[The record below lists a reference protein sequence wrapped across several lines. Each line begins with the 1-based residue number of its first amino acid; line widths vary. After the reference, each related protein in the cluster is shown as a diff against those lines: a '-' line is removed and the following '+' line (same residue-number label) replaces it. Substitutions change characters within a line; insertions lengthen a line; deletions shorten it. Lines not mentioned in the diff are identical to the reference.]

1 MSDDGNQTCTG
12 EALGPIK
19 IKRAGRKGGTRK
31 GVWKGLFH
39 DVERRTRGLWYL
51 ETKEESVSRRRKSS
65 AVLNV
70 ADRLRKISRLRLT
83 RICFRET
90 GRREIG
96 NSTILLRRFAKNG
109 NRETGWWRKSERLF
123 CLCLF
128 SVIFPVLKTTYL
140 CVDGNDSVAWG
151 KTGDGR
157 MQGELGP
164 KILSNLEGMRSYIHV
179 GWLAMDRMR
188 DNSSFVPGRKAMS
201 RV

>member
-31 GVWKGLFH
+31 GVWKVLLH

-51 ETKEESVSRRRKSS
+51 ETKVESVSRRRKSS

-70 ADRLRKISRLRLT
+70 ADRLRKMSRLRLT

-96 NSTILLRRFAKNG
+96 NSTILLRRMGTEKQG
-109 NRETGWWRKSERLF
+109 GSQRRKSERFF

-128 SVIFPVLKTTYL
+128 CVIFPVLKITYL